1 MYKGFKN
8 YSMPELDKD
17 KIIVGGNVEEFLRQ

>member
-1 MYKGFKN
+1 MYKDIKN

-17 KIIVGGNVEEFLRQ
+17 KIIVGGNVEEFIK